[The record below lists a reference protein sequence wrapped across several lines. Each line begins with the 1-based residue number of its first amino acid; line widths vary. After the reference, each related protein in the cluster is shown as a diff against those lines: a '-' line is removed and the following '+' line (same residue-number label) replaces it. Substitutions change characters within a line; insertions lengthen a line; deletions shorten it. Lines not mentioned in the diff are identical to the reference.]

1 MVTILPPRE
10 NLNHHWL
17 LLELHAPASSPTA
30 WTTIACATL
39 RSICGMSGVMPTCPF
54 SSMLPAR
61 TGSST
66 VPTSVRSSSP
76 RAPMYM
82 SNGSFPTSVM
92 LRPSLVGSL
101 QRLVWLQ
108 VSHRKNAVPM
118 LGSIPLMIH
127 SWTWSHIWSLI
138 AVVLE
143 MSNQLVDIV
152 ESSIVAVSYVTVS
165 L

>member
-10 NLNHHWL
+10 SLNHHWL
-17 LLELHAPASSPTA
+17 LLELHGLASSPTA

-92 LRPSLVGSL
+92 LRPPARRSRTFFSLALLGRFAPAAGLAAGFAQEECGADAGLDTADDPFVDVVAH
-101 QRLVWLQ
+101 LVT
-108 VSHRKNAVPM
+108 HCCRP
-118 LGSIPLMIH
+118 
-127 SWTWSHIWSLI
+127 
-138 AVVLE
+138 
-143 MSNQLVDIV
+143 
-152 ESSIVAVSYVTVS
+152 
-165 L
+165 

>member
-1 MVTILPPRE
+1 
-10 NLNHHWL
+10 
-17 LLELHAPASSPTA
+17 
-30 WTTIACATL
+30 
-39 RSICGMSGVMPTCPF
+39 
-54 SSMLPAR
+54 
-61 TGSST
+61 
-66 VPTSVRSSSP
+66 SVRSSSP

-92 LRPSLVGSL
+92 LRPSCLVPFLRIPLVVRRARTPCTGWVGLARRSRNELLSHLPSSVGSL

-152 ESSIVAVSYVTVS
+152 EISVVAVT
-165 L
+165 